1 MSIPNLQK
9 GGVLFY
15 HGSLDENGNPLK
27 NSQEAFDFFM
37 NHSVK
42 EHLAFGANGIVL
54 KCTFSPENKTL
65 ISPYVAFHNINF
77 AERVNVIIVKFVLIK
92 DRNSSFSYQKNGKKD
107 VRSINTMSMSTFERE
122 TQMYTSIVQDTNML
136 LEPKSPTILYCE
148 LIPKGKGEGED
159 GVFPNMVNT
168 ITNSLI
174 DSSNKSKIMI
184 KDGRFAL
191 DKNGRKIYDDRK
203 KPILEFKDK
212 PDSNIGLEIKNLDC
226 DIGVIAME
234 SAGINDDITELHTAL
249 DTAIKKN
256 EYQKIHQLRAIA
268 ALELMY
274 LATHGYIHG
283 DHHGGNMV
291 VSEKYKYYF
300 YSSTNPWANTWK
312 LSIYDFARS
321 FKMTQDKHQEFL
333 VKYLKFI
340 NYQSNNAEQIHLLR
354 DCLTFIYNQGFY
366 SIYTSTKVHFGG
378 DVYDMYGWIINNNI
392 INQSVTIFVQQLHYA
407 RRNAMKL
414 TIARVERLI
423 ANIEN
428 VSNRASKSVPADDII
443 ELPERGETWSEE
455 FMTKLLKLKESAE
468 SSREKILLINDNAEV
483 IAIKEMEDEKA
494 RLIEERRKENEDKIA
509 RRQEEKA
516 KQDAERETK
525 KQEEA
530 KLWKE
535 REPFIAGM
543 CFVGLLSVIA
553 VVLNNAPVHGGD
565 HSTSKRMRL
574 ESGIRIKDLGND
586 RYSITYAPSE
596 NASVNERVRD
606 IFTNFNSAKRK
617 ASSSLSQNASVNK
630 RDRDIFTT
638 NSAKRHKLY
647 SVKRKASS
655 LLSQNGSTKKFKPPT
670 PTINNWFGDIMPSES
685 KVPIKKSMMH
695 TEYPNQDDV
704 PSDTEDIEITDV
716 TNIYDVDIS
725 DVPSSDKDI
734 KEIIDVF
741 ISAVISMTNGILSV
755 ESLGHPIKLS
765 SHDRKRAG
773 SRGGKAKSNRSRKSR
788 KSKRAIDKTK
798 KYIANPI

>member
-92 DRNSSFSYQKNGKKD
+92 DGNSSFSYQKNGRTD

-136 LEPKSPTILYCE
+136 LEPKSPTILHCE
-148 LIPKGKGEGED
+148 LIPKSARD
-159 GVFPNMVNT
+159 FPKMVGT

-174 DSSNKSKIMI
+174 DSEGNGKIMI
-184 KDGRFAL
+184 Q
-191 DKNGRKIYDDRK
+191 NG
-203 KPILEFKDK
+203 
-212 PDSNIGLEIKNLDC
+212 SNIGLEIQNLNC

-249 DTAIKKN
+249 HTATRKN
-256 EYQKIHQLRAIA
+256 HYEKIHQLRAIA

-340 NYQSNNAEQIHLLR
+340 NYQSNNAEQINLLR

-366 SIYTSTKVHFGG
+366 SIYTNKIVHFGRG
-378 DVYDMYGWIINNNI
+378 DDMYGWIINNNI
-392 INQSVTIFVQQLHYA
+392 INKSVTMFVQQLHYA

-423 ANIEN
+423 ANIESR
-428 VSNRASKSVPADDII
+428 VSKSVPADDIYI
-443 ELPERGETWSEE
+443 ELPQRGDTWSEE

-468 SSREKILLINDNAEV
+468 SSRKKILLINDRAEE

-494 RLIEERRKENEDKIA
+494 RLIEERRKKNEDKIA

-565 HSTSKRMRL
+565 HSTSKRMRFDKP
-574 ESGIRIKDLGND
+574 SISITDLGND
-586 RYSITYAPSE
+586 RYSIKYALSS
-596 NASVNERVRD
+596 NKRDRD
-606 IFTNFNSAKRK
+606 ISTTNSTKRHKQFSVKRK
-617 ASSSLSQNASVNK
+617 ASSSLS
-630 RDRDIFTT
+630 R
-638 NSAKRHKLY
+638 
-647 SVKRKASS
+647 
-655 LLSQNGSTKKFKPPT
+655 NGSTKKFKPPT
-670 PTINNWFGDIMPSES
+670 PTINNWVDDNIPRES
-685 KVPIKKSMMH
+685 DVPIKQSMMH
-695 TEYPNQDDV
+695 YPNQDDV
-704 PSDTEDIEITDV
+704 PIGYIGSSDTEDIEINTDV

-755 ESLGHPIKLS
+755 ESLGHPIKLN
-765 SHDRKRAG
+765 SHDRKKAS

-788 KSKRAIDKTK
+788 KSKRAIGKTK